1 MAQKKK
7 NGLGMGLDALFLDN
21 STEENSAGFVSV
33 NINDI
38 EPNREQPRK
47 TFDEEALSEL
57 AASIGEHGIIQPLV
71 VRPIADGGY
80 QLIAGERRWRAARIA
95 GLNEV
100 PVVIREITDSEL
112 LELALVE
119 NLQREDLN
127 PIEEAQGLS
136 LLMETYEMTQ
146 EQAAKRVGKSRPAVA
161 NAVRLLLLPPS
172 VVDMVREGKIS
183 AGHARA
189 LLALS
194 DNEKIKEL
202 ADRIIKKG
210 MSVRDTERLV
220 KFMIKEA
227 KGKKKPTKKRDI
239 YYDEVEL
246 AVSDTLGRKAKV
258 NVNATGKGTIQIEF
272 FGKED
277 LEKLMKIFENNDKE

>member
-21 STEENSAGFVSV
+21 STEESSAGFVSV

-127 PIEEAQGLS
+127 PIEEAQGL
-136 LLMETYEMTQ
+136 
-146 EQAAKRVGKSRPAVA
+146 
-161 NAVRLLLLPPS
+161 
-172 VVDMVREGKIS
+172 
-183 AGHARA
+183 
-189 LLALS
+189 
-194 DNEKIKEL
+194 
-202 ADRIIKKG
+202 
-210 MSVRDTERLV
+210 
-220 KFMIKEA
+220 
-227 KGKKKPTKKRDI
+227 
-239 YYDEVEL
+239 
-246 AVSDTLGRKAKV
+246 
-258 NVNATGKGTIQIEF
+258 
-272 FGKED
+272 
-277 LEKLMKIFENNDKE
+277 

>member
-21 STEENSAGFVSV
+21 STEESSAGFVSV

-194 DNEKIKEL
+194 DNEKIKDL

-277 LEKLMKIFENNDKE
+277 LEKLMKIFEK

>member
-100 PVVIREITDSEL
+100 PVVIKEITDSEL

-189 LLALS
+189 LLGLS

-220 KFMIKEA
+220 
-227 KGKKKPTKKRDI
+227 
-239 YYDEVEL
+239 
-246 AVSDTLGRKAKV
+246 
-258 NVNATGKGTIQIEF
+258 
-272 FGKED
+272 
-277 LEKLMKIFENNDKE
+277 

>member
-21 STEENSAGFVSV
+21 STEESSAGFVSV

>member
-189 LLALS
+189 LLGLS

-227 KGKKKPTKKRDI
+227 KGKKKPAKKRDI

-258 NVNATGKGTIQIEF
+258 NVNAAGKGTIQIEF

>member
-161 NAVRLLLLPPS
+161 NAIRLLLLPPS
-172 VVDMVREGKIS
+172 VVDMVRDGKIS

-277 LEKLMKIFENNDKE
+277 LEKLMKIFEK

>member
-21 STEENSAGFVSV
+21 STEESSAGFVSV

-100 PVVIREITDSEL
+100 PVVRREITDSEL

-161 NAVRLLLLPPS
+161 NAIRLLLLPPS
-172 VVDMVREGKIS
+172 VVDMVRDGKIS

-277 LEKLMKIFENNDKE
+277 LEKLMKIFEK

>member
-161 NAVRLLLLPPS
+161 NAIRLLLLPPS
-172 VVDMVREGKIS
+172 VVDMVRDGKIS

>member
-21 STEENSAGFVSV
+21 STEESSAGFVSV

-194 DNEKIKEL
+194 DNEKIKDL